1 MPKAKQYVDQGM
13 STVQNA
19 VSALQ
24 QAASLAEKSDNKSK
38 IHKAISD
45 LNCACDSLQG
55 YQD

>member
-24 QAASLAEKSDNKSK
+24 QAASLAEKSENKAK

-45 LNCACDSLQG
+45 LNCACNNLQG
-55 YQD
+55 FQD